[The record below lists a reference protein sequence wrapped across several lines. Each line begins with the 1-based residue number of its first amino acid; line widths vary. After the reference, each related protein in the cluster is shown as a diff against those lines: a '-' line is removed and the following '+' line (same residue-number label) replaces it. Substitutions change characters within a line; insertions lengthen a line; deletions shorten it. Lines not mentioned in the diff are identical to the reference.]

1 MPDTITQNVME
12 IDRRSNLSYED
23 FRRDYLFPH
32 KPVVLSGALDKW
44 AAMTKWT
51 PDYFKKKYGSMKLTI
66 DGKDYSMA
74 EFVDLVDSSTDEK
87 PAPYLRNAI
96 IDRFLPE
103 LLPDIQPLPSY
114 FSPNWLTGPLSQLL
128 RSRLHDGSQEAGT
141 C

>member
-1 MPDTITQNVME
+1 MSDTIKQNVME

-66 DGKDYSMA
+66 DGDMA
-74 EFVDLVDSSTDEK
+74 WLGCEGIFALRSIGASGTGSETSRLDAKSSQRSST
-87 PAPYLRNAI
+87 PA
-96 IDRFLPE
+96 
-103 LLPDIQPLPSY
+103 S
-114 FSPNWLTGPLSQLL
+114 SS
-128 RSRLHDGSQEAGT
+128 
-141 C
+141 